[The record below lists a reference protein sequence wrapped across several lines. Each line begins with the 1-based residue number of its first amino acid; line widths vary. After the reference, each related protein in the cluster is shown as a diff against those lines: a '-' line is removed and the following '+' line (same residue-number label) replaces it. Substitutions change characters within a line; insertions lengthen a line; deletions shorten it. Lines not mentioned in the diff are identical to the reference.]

1 MIKAVILNWSGTLS
15 DYGGRGR
22 QAWYQAA
29 GEKPAQLA
37 RYWPH
42 YAKTI
47 TTFNP
52 GVLPLLKFLKLNH
65 IPFATVTQESSL
77 VLADLVNALA
87 TYHLMPPVNVAE
99 ASATEALKHALWQLN
114 VRNDAQVL
122 GVFDAA
128 DWLQAAKIAQ
138 LNTVGIVI
146 GSRMIGLSTVAWKN
160 LTVTDQKHWIHR
172 VRTSFTQLGVENTLD
187 NAQTLQQLIQQLK
200 PLEVRR

>member
-29 GEKPAQLA
+29 GENPAQLA

-52 GVLPLLKFLKLNH
+52 GVLSLLQFLKLNH

-87 TYHLMPPVNVAE
+87 IYHLMPPVNVAE
-99 ASATEALKHALWQLN
+99 ASAPEALKHALSQLH
-114 VRNDAQVL
+114 VADDTQVL

-128 DWLQAAKIAQ
+128 DWLQAATMAR
-138 LNTVGIVI
+138 LNTVGMVV

-160 LTVTDQKHWIHR
+160 LTVTDQKHWIR
-172 VRTSFTQLGVENTLD
+172 RIRTRFTQLGVENTLD